1 MPQVKDTSI
10 SRGEINSISC
20 LTQTLGADKSLKDTG
35 ESFKYHVI
43 KVLLLLTKMLISAT
57 RSVN

>member
-20 LTQTLGADKSLKDTG
+20 LTQSLEADKSLKDKG
-35 ESFKYHVI
+35 ESFK
-43 KVLLLLTKMLISAT
+43 
-57 RSVN
+57 